1 TTAVGLF
8 GRMFFGWRRTEDA
21 LDKGTSYLNDWGP
34 SDKDIYYNYYATLV
48 LRHYEGPRWRTWNP
62 KMRDYLISTQA
73 QTGHESG
80 SWFFPGEHNEAGGR
94 LYVTALCAMTLQVY
108 YRYMPLYRPETFYQD
123 ASD

>member
-1 TTAVGLF
+1 
-8 GRMFFGWRRTEDA
+8 
-21 LDKGTSYLNDWGP
+21 
-34 SDKDIYYNYYATLV
+34 
-48 LRHYEGPRWRTWNP
+48 
-62 KMRDYLISTQA
+62 MRDYLISTQA